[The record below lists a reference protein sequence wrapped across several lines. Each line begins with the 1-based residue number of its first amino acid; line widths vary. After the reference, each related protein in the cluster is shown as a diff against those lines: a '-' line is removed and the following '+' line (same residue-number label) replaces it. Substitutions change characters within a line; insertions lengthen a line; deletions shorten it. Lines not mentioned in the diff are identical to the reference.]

1 MPKPKEKDM
10 DLRIDADP
18 EESEETSEETTEEET
33 TEETSEEETEE
44 TEETTEEETEETS
57 EEGPDP
63 IAALTA
69 MVESLA
75 HSVEAIAERVSVMD
89 GVSVDMGEGTNAE
102 LADVDG
108 DGTIDSDDLDI
119 LESREDIE
127 DFDLTI

>member
-1 MPKPKEKDM
+1 MPKPKERDM

-18 EESEETSEETTEEET
+18 D
-33 TEETSEEETEE
+33 E
-44 TEETTEEETEETS
+44 TEETTEETTEEESEEEAT

-75 HSVEAIAERVSVMD
+75 QSVQAIAERVSVMD

-108 DGTIDSDDLDI
+108 DGTIESDDLDI

>member
-18 EESEETSEETTEEET
+18 EETEETSEEAEDTEETTEETEDTEETTEEET
-33 TEETSEEETEE
+33 TEEAT
-44 TEETTEEETEETS
+44 

-75 HSVEAIAERVSVMD
+75 QSVQAIAERVSVMD

-102 LADVDG
+102 LADVDD

>member
-1 MPKPKEKDM
+1 MPKPEEKDM

-18 EESEETSEETTEEET
+18 EETEETSEEAEDTEET
-33 TEETSEEETEE
+33 TEETED
-44 TEETTEEETEETS
+44 TEETTEEVT

-75 HSVEAIAERVSVMD
+75 QSVQAIAERVSVMD
-89 GVSVDMGEGTNAE
+89 GVSVDMGEGANAE
-102 LADVDG
+102 FADVDD